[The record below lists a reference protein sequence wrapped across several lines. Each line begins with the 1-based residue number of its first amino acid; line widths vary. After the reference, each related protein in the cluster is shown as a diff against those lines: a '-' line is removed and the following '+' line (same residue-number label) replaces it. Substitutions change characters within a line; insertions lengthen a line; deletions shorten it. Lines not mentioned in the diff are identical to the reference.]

1 MSKFIGSFEI
11 YHGKDNLFE
20 FFSKLRDLE
29 YKKFGIIVDKNLIE
43 NEGYVYCR
51 DYLQERFE
59 LQFIQIPE
67 LKSEPSY
74 SDLDREYLMI
84 ASHEIDFLVGFGG
97 GSVLDLAKGIS
108 ILFTNPLPSITYR
121 GMNKVNNKG
130 IPLAIFPST
139 AGTGTEMTW
148 TASFIDLESSTKLG
162 INGNNMFPKF
172 SVLEPRLL
180 LGAPFSVILS
190 ASLDALVHSLEAV
203 TSKNSTQFASSLGVA
218 SINKIFE
225 VLPQVHSNPSDLINL
240 ELLQI
245 AASQAG
251 LAMLNSSG
259 GPSSGISYPLGVY
272 YKVPHGFAGGILLPY
287 VIEENISLGY
297 EGYSSILNNSLSGS
311 QDFSSAIKKLYKE
324 VGAPSGLQSWGFTQ
338 SSDVKLMTERTIIER
353 QGNLDLNPILFDE
366 KSVERVLSKCII

>member
-11 YHGKDNLFE
+11 YHGTDNLFE
-20 FFSKLRDLE
+20 FSSKLIELE
-29 YKKFGIIVDKNLIE
+29 YRKFGIIVDKNLIE
-43 NEGYVYCR
+43 NEGYVHCR
-51 DYLQERFE
+51 NYLEKHFE

-67 LKSEPSY
+67 LKSEPTY
-74 SDLDREYLMI
+74 SDLDLEFLKI
-84 ASHEIDFLVGFGG
+84 AGHEIDFLVGFGG
-97 GSVLDLAKGIS
+97 GSVLDLAKGLS
-108 ILFTNPLPSITYR
+108 ILFTNPPPSITYR
-121 GMNKVNNKG
+121 GMNKVKIIG
-130 IPLAIFPST
+130 MPLAIFPST

-190 ASLDALVHSLEAV
+190 AALDALVHSLEAV
-203 TSKNSTQFASSLGVA
+203 TSKNSTQFARSLGVA

-225 VLPQVHSNPSDLINL
+225 VLPKVHSDPSDLINL

-259 GPSSGISYPLGVY
+259 GPSSGISYPLGVF
-272 YKVPHGFAGGILLPY
+272 YKVPHGFAGGVLLPY

-297 EGYSSILNNSLSGS
+297 EGYSSILDNTFSGS
-311 QDFSSAIKKLYKE
+311 DDFLTAIKKLYKE
-324 VGAPSGLQSWGFTQ
+324 VGAPSGLQSWGFSK

-353 QGNLDLNPILFDE
+353 QGNLDLNPVIFDE
-366 KSVERVLSKCII
+366 KSVERVLNKCII